1 MYSAE
6 LSGLSVT
13 ELRSLLDTAM
23 GILQDLDKGNK
34 TISRCRDTLAR
45 LLVEFDMNGG
55 QGTHQSL
62 LFGSGSLLF

>member
-6 LSGLSVT
+6 LSGLSVA

-34 TISRCRDTLAR
+34 TILRCRDTLAR
-45 LLVEFDMNGG
+45 LLAEFDMNGG
-55 QGTHQSL
+55 QGTYQSL
-62 LFGSGSLLF
+62 LLGSVIRLF